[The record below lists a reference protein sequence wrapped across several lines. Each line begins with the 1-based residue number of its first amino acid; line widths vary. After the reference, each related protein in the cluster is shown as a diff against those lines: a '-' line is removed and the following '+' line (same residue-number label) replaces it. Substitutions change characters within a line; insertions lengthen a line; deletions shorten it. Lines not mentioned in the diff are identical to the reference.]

1 MKAPIPV
8 TTSNAKLAGIVAL
21 SLSLSLFF
29 FAPSLWQFSTPAPG
43 SIVWARAITVLQQC
57 EHPFRRDIE
66 AAMQW
71 RLLPPLVAHMLHLPG
86 RTPLVLPWLGALIA
100 TAYVAVLFRR
110 RCDDSRAILGGTLAF
125 VSTSAVLVPFGLL
138 GLNDAWVWFGL
149 LVVAFSR
156 SFWSGPLACL
166 LCPWVDERFLIGY
179 PLVWLIARID
189 RREPLLSRAVLGSF
203 WLLPYLLLRLTLPLL
218 DPTAGATQSGFLAY
232 VFQSFPV
239 VAPFVHIGWWF
250 GLRGAW
256 AGVAFACYTCPA
268 PYRFLGA
275 LTLALTLAATSIL
288 AHDLSRS
295 VAIIVPV
302 AILGAFEF
310 IRRHP
315 RPSPRVLL
323 VTGIVCLVLPAAHV
337 IYTGIQPI
345 RPLPIELFT
354 LLRSH
359 PAAS

>member
-138 GLNDAWVWFGL
+138 GLTAL
-149 LVVAFSR
+149 LVLVLFTALVPPVAFVVR
-156 SFWSGPLACL
+156 HPHHLVVIPALAMEQD
-166 LCPWVDERFLIGY
+166 VGGY
-179 PLVWLIARID
+179 SYP
-189 RREPLLSRAVLGSF
+189 SYQ
-203 WLLPYLLLRLTLPLL
+203 LPYHPTTTRTTITL
-218 DPTAGATQSGFLAY
+218 
-232 VFQSFPV
+232 
-239 VAPFVHIGWWF
+239 
-250 GLRGAW
+250 
-256 AGVAFACYTCPA
+256 
-268 PYRFLGA
+268 
-275 LTLALTLAATSIL
+275 
-288 AHDLSRS
+288 
-295 VAIIVPV
+295 
-302 AILGAFEF
+302 
-310 IRRHP
+310 
-315 RPSPRVLL
+315 
-323 VTGIVCLVLPAAHV
+323 
-337 IYTGIQPI
+337 
-345 RPLPIELFT
+345 
-354 LLRSH
+354 
-359 PAAS
+359 